1 MIRAKLLSIAPLFV
15 AIPTMMCMTQVTI
28 AQTIP
33 SMPIEINP
41 YTQGVAF
48 SHLMFYLNATD
59 NHVHFKGL
67 VQNTLPVSVDS
78 LSISLGFEDKA
89 TSTSVHSASW
99 LTPFGSPPINSKQT
113 VAFDMDTGYTK
124 AQLNQFQYLKAMI
137 T

>member
-1 MIRAKLLSIAPLFV
+1 
-15 AIPTMMCMTQVTI
+15 MMGMTQVTT

-48 SHLMFYLNATD
+48 SHLMFYLNTTD

-67 VQNTLPVSVDS
+67 IQNTLPVSADS